1 MGKSCDCVN
10 MDIQIHTIAKRR
22 YCIDI
27 TEIHTFTETA
37 QADNADDDDDNDCG
51 GMEAGVKP
59 LDNAVVWAGGV
70 VPEELCDG
78 DGNPDCVGLAAS
90 RLRDVRHAA
99 HQVLSHSNF
108 PAGCQEVIHVPPAFG
123 RRQLGHS
130 RGRHMDGGHSPRGD
144 MVSNVAEDHTVSQ
157 GGG

>member
-1 MGKSCDCVN
+1 

-37 QADNADDDDDNDCG
+37 QADNADDDDNDCG
-51 GMEAGVKP
+51 GMEASVKP

-78 DGNPDCVGLAAS
+78 DGHPDCVGLAAS
-90 RLRDVRHAA
+90 RLRDVSHTA
-99 HQVLSHSNF
+99 HQVL
-108 PAGCQEVIHVPPAFG
+108 Q
-123 RRQLGHS
+123 RQS
-130 RGRHMDGGHSPRGD
+130 REEKINGKHCTELLE
-144 MVSNVAEDHTVSQ
+144 N
-157 GGG
+157 

>member
-1 MGKSCDCVN
+1 
-10 MDIQIHTIAKRR
+10 MDIQIHTIAKRH

-37 QADNADDDDDNDCG
+37 QADNADDDDDNECG
-51 GMEAGVKP
+51 GMEASVKS

-78 DGNPDCVGLAAS
+78 DGDPDCVGLAAS

-99 HQVLSHSNF
+99 HQVL
-108 PAGCQEVIHVPPAFG
+108 Q
-123 RRQLGHS
+123 RQS
-130 RGRHMDGGHSPRGD
+130 REEKINGKLKIDR
-144 MVSNVAEDHTVSQ
+144 N
-157 GGG
+157 